1 MSADREQPEEKS
13 LSSLESLLG
22 NLPDGNSYAQAE
34 RELEMAQRGE
44 DCNEDDPADK
54 EVFKRKLRGWK
65 LKYRRLNYELRKTF
79 SHHIKDLAV
88 SWVVFIACIILANA
102 TGIFPRKISD
112 PVLIALIGGTSV
124 NIIGLM
130 WVVANNLFPNN
141 KRSFKKKKPR

>member
-1 MSADREQPEEKS
+1 MSADREQSEEKS

-102 TGIFPRKISD
+102 MGIFPRKISD